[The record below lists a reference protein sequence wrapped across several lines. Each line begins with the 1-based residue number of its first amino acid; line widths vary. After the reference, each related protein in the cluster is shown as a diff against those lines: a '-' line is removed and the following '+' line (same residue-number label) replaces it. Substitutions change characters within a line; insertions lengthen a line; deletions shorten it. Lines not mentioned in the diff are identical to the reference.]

1 MIQLDLFS
9 DDPAA
14 RRRRTVLGIALLVLI
29 GFVGTKA
36 VKRAI
41 AGKGSRYDENVSFS
55 RELVYESKNVYRIH
69 PAQATHTKYPPF
81 YFVYV
86 APFVPLPTGVGATLW
101 FLVNLAMVLA
111 TVWMA
116 VRLAW
121 PVNAA
126 RPPPLAA
133 HALVAGAVSWIILT
147 NLAVSQVNIQIGF
160 FVVLGLW
167 LIRRGREESG
177 GWALMIATM
186 LKLTPALLLVWLLV
200 RRRWLAI
207 RGAAVA
213 FIALWLVIGVV
224 LGAEFMVEATRAWID
239 VLIPFA
245 REGVL
250 GEGIGGVR
258 GTNQSLAAALFRF
271 LTDVPAAT
279 RIDGFQVNVL
289 TLSFDTV
296 NTIIRVLNVVLLLG
310 VAWVLGRGPVD
321 VRSSRFVREG
331 ALLMVLTL
339 VISPITWSNHHITLI
354 LPYALGLQAWREAE
368 GPRRRMLQHVL
379 GASIGLLLLTSPCRW
394 LQGFGL
400 PLLGVVILGV
410 LLASLVRRSAPTAG

>member
-14 RRRRTVLGIALLVLI
+14 RRRRTWLGIALLVLM
-29 GFVGTKA
+29 GVLSAMA
-36 VKRAI
+36 VSRAI

-86 APFVPLPTGVGATLW
+86 APFVPLPIGVGAFLW
-101 FLVNLAMVLA
+101 FLVNLGMLVA
-111 TVWMA
+111 TVRMA
-116 VRLAW
+116 VSLAW
-121 PVNAA
+121 PVDSA
-126 RPPPLAA
+126 RSPPLEA
-133 HALVAGAVSWIILT
+133 HALLAGAVSYVAIT
-147 NLAVSQVNIQIGF
+147 NLVASQVNIQIGF

-177 GWALMIATM
+177 GWALMTATM
-186 LKLTPALLLVWLLV
+186 LKLTPALLLIWLLV
-200 RRRWLAI
+200 RRRWLVL

-213 FIALWLVIGVV
+213 FIALWFLIGIV
-224 LGAEFMVEATRAWID
+224 LGGDFAIEATRAWID

-271 LTDVPAAT
+271 FADVPAAT
-279 RIDGFQVNVL
+279 GIEGSRVNVVA
-289 TLSFDTV
+289 LSFDTV
-296 NTIIRVLNVVLLLG
+296 NAIIRLVSVVLLLG

-321 VRSSRFVREG
+321 VRSHRFVREG
-331 ALLMVLTL
+331 ALLIALTL
-339 VISPITWSNHHITLI
+339 VVSPITWNNHHIALI
-354 LPYALGLQAWREAE
+354 LPYAVGLQAWREASRA
-368 GPRRRMLQHVL
+368 RRPTLQRAL
-379 GASIGLLLLTSPCRW
+379 GVSIGLLLLTSSCPW
-394 LQGFGL
+394 LQALGL
-400 PLLGVVILGV
+400 PLLGVVIVGV
-410 LLASLVRRSAPTAG
+410 LLASLVRRSVSIAG